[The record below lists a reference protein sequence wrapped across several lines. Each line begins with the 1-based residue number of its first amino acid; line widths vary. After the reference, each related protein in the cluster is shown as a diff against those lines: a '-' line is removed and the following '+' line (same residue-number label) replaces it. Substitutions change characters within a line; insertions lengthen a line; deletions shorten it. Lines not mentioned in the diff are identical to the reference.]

1 MGCYGIHVVGPQQ
14 RRIIGRKES
23 PTGTEVQ
30 GRTIGKGSD

>member
-1 MGCYGIHVVGPQQ
+1 MLWNT
-14 RRIIGRKES
+14 RSRTTAKEDNWEEES